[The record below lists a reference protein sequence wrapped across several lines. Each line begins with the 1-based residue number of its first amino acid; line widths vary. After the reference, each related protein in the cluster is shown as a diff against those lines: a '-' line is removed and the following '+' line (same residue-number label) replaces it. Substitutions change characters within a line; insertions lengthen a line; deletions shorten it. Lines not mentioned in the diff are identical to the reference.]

1 MTSQKTLSEA
11 VGAIKTVTVTADP
24 ADADNAT
31 AIVSATTAASSDD
44 KIATVKVNSAGGF
57 DITGIAAGSAT
68 VTFTSGTLTAS
79 VAVTITAAS

>member
-24 ADADNAT
+24 ADADNAA
-31 AIVSATTAASSDD
+31 AIISATTAASSDD
-44 KIATVKVNSAGGF
+44 SVAKITANATGGF